1 MRVNDKVNVQVRMPR
16 RRSQRCNVEDALVL
30 VKFALD
36 CVDDCVAVGG
46 DVLPGWLSVTASCG
60 WPLWAD
66 SPYI

>member
-36 CVDDCVAVGG
+36 CVDDCVAVGNPAKVIRKVG
-46 DVLPGWLSVTASCG
+46 E
-60 WPLWAD
+60 
-66 SPYI
+66 